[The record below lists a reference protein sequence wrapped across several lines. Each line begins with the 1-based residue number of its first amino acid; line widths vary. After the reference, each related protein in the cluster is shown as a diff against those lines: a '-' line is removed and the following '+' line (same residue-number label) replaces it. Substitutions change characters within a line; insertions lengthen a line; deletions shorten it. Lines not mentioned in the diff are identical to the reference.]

1 MRYKILVTFIIGLV
15 FLFSNLSSPF
25 ARTITLTWEPNN
37 EPDLAGYIVF
47 VGLASADYDTSYP
60 VGKEANEYQ
69 LELSSD
75 ENDYFLALKAFD
87 NSGNESEFSA
97 EVVVDGNGTSTGD
110 PSIPPVRS
118 QEAAGYASLYKYGQT
133 VSYCSQVPC
142 NSTGGYCRESAY
154 PCGQEYPY
162 KYTGKMAGFMDLYN
176 LNESSILCGREDD
189 DSCVPLEKSLVFD
202 LVTLQ
207 GAGLNYVSVI
217 PGYFRLYI
225 PPGTFHGKISIYVP
239 HNVDKGVVVRYK
251 QPPEFGGAYAGVT
264 QWDSPD
270 DVTLDSLTE
279 RDIFLQ
285 RKDGMI
291 DGVLTFSRPAM
302 SESDAGWLY
311 FRVLSATTDLTIHK
325 IWAKFDVNVDEY
337 LGWYD
342 RIVGDVVGD
351 PWLVD
356 NGETS
361 ALEDCWADG
370 GIWYNGECRQSMPTS
385 SSSGYSGS
393 GSGGSYSPPSSGS
406 SSSGSSSSGF
416 GSFSGLG
423 SLFGLQPPP
432 CGPDNPGGCDQGACE
447 ALGDDYWW
455 YGSCRSRQQIETYDG
470 RIAEAPVRL
479 GAAADDGI
487 ISAGEGMS
495 ILLDVPGDVRTY
507 AVLVF
512 PNDDHLYFIDN
523 NRIITPSVVSVI
535 SGEVQVSDNLCAM
548 LEEVPELTGEW
559 LVAFLTV
566 PSTVDEF
573 QSLDDIVDYLNSG
586 GTYHFGSYGVMVD
599 CQ

>member
-1 MRYKILVTFIIGLV
+1 MNMKEVWTTSVRLLSNFFAVMIILL
-15 FLFSNLSSPF
+15 LFSVSLQAAEYVSLYAYYGRPF
-25 ARTITLTWEPNN
+25 YTFGTGSITCEEGLLNDERYQSCEERDELNKYFYTLTGYREIH
-37 EPDLAGYIVF
+37 DLT
-47 VGLASADYDTSYP
+47 DTR
-60 VGKEANEYQ
+60 VICQRE
-69 LELSSD
+69 
-75 ENDYFLALKAFD
+75 
-87 NSGNESEFSA
+87 ES
-97 EVVVDGNGTSTGD
+97 
-110 PSIPPVRS
+110 
-118 QEAAGYASLYKYGQT
+118 
-133 VSYCSQVPC
+133 
-142 NSTGGYCRESAY
+142 
-154 PCGQEYPY
+154 
-162 KYTGKMAGFMDLYN
+162 
-176 LNESSILCGREDD
+176 LN
-189 DSCVPLEKSLVFD
+189 SCVPDSNVSFSLSYPIGTRR
-202 LVTLQ
+202 LP
-207 GAGLNYVSVI
+207 AA
-217 PGYFRLYI
+217 FRLYI
-225 PPGTFHGKISIYVP
+225 PVGTVRVNLSIKMNNSSREGIVLRYQNTPDCYGWPYNSYDAVPWAEKANAGLEEMKAGDVYKPNPGGSIFAVP
-239 HNVDKGVVVRYK
+239 ITNFSD
-251 QPPEFGGAYAGVT
+251 P
-264 QWDSPD
+264 
-270 DVTLDSLTE
+270 LTE
-279 RDIFLQ
+279 
-285 RKDGMI
+285 DG
-291 DGVLTFSRPAM
+291 
-302 SESDAGWLY
+302 AGWLY
-311 FRVLSATTDLTIHK
+311 IRKLGLDYSNIRTVTFNVTVDTTTFLAWYNRMEQDQ
-325 IWAKFDVNVDEY
+325 
-337 LGWYD
+337 GWD
-342 RIVGDVVGD
+342 AAGD
-351 PWLVD
+351 PWSAENGVTPALV
-356 NGETS
+356 N
-361 ALEDCWADG
+361 CWAGG
-370 GIWYNGECRQSMPTS
+370 GIWYNGECRQSMPAS
-385 SSSGYSGS
+385 SGGSGYSGS

-416 GSFSGLG
+416 GSFTGLG

-523 NRIITPSVVSVI
+523 NRIITPSVVSVV